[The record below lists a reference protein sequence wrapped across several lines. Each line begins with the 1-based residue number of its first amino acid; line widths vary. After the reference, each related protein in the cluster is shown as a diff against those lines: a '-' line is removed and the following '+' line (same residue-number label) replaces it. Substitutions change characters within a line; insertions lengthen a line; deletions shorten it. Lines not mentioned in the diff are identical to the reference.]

1 MEISDL
7 KIRGTEVA
15 YYIICKRK
23 LWLFCNSID
32 FERFSEYVELGK
44 IISETFFKREKMK
57 EVEIDNFKIDFIK
70 IKDEVIVNEVKKS
83 RSLEEAHI
91 WQTKFYIYNLQ
102 KLGINCK
109 RGIIHYPKLL
119 KKIEIELTEEEK
131 IKIEEAILNINEIK
145 KLSKPPHIEL
155 KNYCKKC
162 AYYEFCFS

>member
-57 EVEIDNFKIDFIK
+57 EVEIDNFKI
-70 IKDEVIVNEVKKS
+70 S
-83 RSLEEAHI
+83 
-91 WQTKFYIYNLQ
+91 
-102 KLGINCK
+102 
-109 RGIIHYPKLL
+109 
-119 KKIEIELTEEEK
+119 
-131 IKIEEAILNINEIK
+131 
-145 KLSKPPHIEL
+145 
-155 KNYCKKC
+155 
-162 AYYEFCFS
+162 